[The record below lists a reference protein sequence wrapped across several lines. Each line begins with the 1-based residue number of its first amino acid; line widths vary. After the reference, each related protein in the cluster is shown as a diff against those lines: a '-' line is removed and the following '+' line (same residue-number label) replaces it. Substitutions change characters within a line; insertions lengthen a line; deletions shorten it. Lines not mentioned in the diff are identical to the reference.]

1 MHPTMSP
8 ASSCSSSTS
17 SRKSIAGNEDNR
29 PCIPTSRKLNLRKG
43 TGARVV
49 PFNCNDNLEVMMGE
63 DGLKDKLERQR
74 ELEDMSLIQRQLQQ
88 IENQQSNLLDLM
100 QVVATLNLFQL
111 Q

>member
-1 MHPTMSP
+1 MSP

-29 PCIPTSRKLNLRKG
+29 PCIPTSTKLNLRKG
-43 TGARVV
+43 TRARVV
-49 PFNCNDNLEVMMGE
+49 PFNYNDNLELMMAE
-63 DGLKDKLERQR
+63 DCLNDKLESRT

-88 IENQQSNLLDLM
+88 IENQQSNLLDLL
-100 QVVATLNLFQL
+100 QVLTTLNLFEL